1 MSARVRRTALRSAK
15 AWASR
20 KCTTGA
26 QSAAFP
32 TARRQGIPLL
42 THENVHLLVQPVVHD
57 EVVSH
62 PHAVRLH
69 IMTDQCRPPQN
80 WRGNA
85 TMVAQRNRP
94 NWSVIPYL
102 HGVALSIMV
111 IADLRVVEIRDS
123 GPVCHRERTPLQ
135 ELGRIAQPHAAGPGN
150 QNSAPKKYAKPARRG
165 ECATCSHRL
174 NVAIISED
182 RKPSSAWAAPP
193 LKRSTTMRD
202 SLEQHPVAAAGS

>member
-1 MSARVRRTALRSAK
+1 MAAGTLTALQLAQVVVHVVGRDGAEEGDVVVAVEARELAVVHERRPLQQQQQTRGGGHAWPVKQDDQIGHGASGAHEDTGVMSARVRRTALRSAK

-80 WRGNA
+80 
-85 TMVAQRNRP
+85 
-94 NWSVIPYL
+94 
-102 HGVALSIMV
+102 
-111 IADLRVVEIRDS
+111 
-123 GPVCHRERTPLQ
+123 
-135 ELGRIAQPHAAGPGN
+135 
-150 QNSAPKKYAKPARRG
+150 
-165 ECATCSHRL
+165 
-174 NVAIISED
+174 
-182 RKPSSAWAAPP
+182 
-193 LKRSTTMRD
+193 
-202 SLEQHPVAAAGS
+202 